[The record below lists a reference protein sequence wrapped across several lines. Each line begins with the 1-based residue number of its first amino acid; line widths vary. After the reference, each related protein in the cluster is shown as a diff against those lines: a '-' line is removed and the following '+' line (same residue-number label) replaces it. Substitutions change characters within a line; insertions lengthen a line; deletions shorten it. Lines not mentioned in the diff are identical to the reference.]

1 MKKDK
6 NTDRI
11 ATFIGAD
18 ASIDG
23 TIEFKGTIRVD
34 GEVKGKII
42 SSGGTI
48 VVGEKAA
55 VDAEV
60 HVNVAVVMGEVKGS
74 IAAKERIE
82 VYPPGRIVGDI
93 QSPVVSI
100 EPGGI
105 FNGSCVMK
113 APAEPAGKSSF
124 FSKKQP
130 AKDESNNKPKDS
142 ESKNKPAFTEIN
154 GN

>member
-1 MKKDK
+1 MKKEK

-34 GEVKGKII
+34 GQVKGKIV
-42 SSGGTI
+42 SSGGTV

-55 VDAEV
+55 VDAELY
-60 HVNVAVVMGEVKGS
+60 VNVAVVMGEVKGK
-74 IAAKERIE
+74 IEAKERIE
-82 VYPPGRIVGDI
+82 VYPPGRLGGDI

-105 FNGSCVMK
+105 FNGSCEMK
-113 APAEPAGKSSF
+113 ASAELAGKSSN
-124 FSKKQP
+124 FSKKQ
-130 AKDESNNKPKDS
+130 ASDSKPK
-142 ESKNKPAFTEIN
+142 SKPLTAEPKKDTAYTELKN
-154 GN
+154 N